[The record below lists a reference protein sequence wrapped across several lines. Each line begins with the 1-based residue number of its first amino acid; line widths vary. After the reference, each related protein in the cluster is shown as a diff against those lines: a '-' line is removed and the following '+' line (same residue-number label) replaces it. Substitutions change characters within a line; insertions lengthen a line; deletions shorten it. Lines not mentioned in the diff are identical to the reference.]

1 MHQWYASDDYA
12 EALALSTSA
21 LDRRLI
27 FVPGYEGD

>member
-27 FVPGYEGD
+27 FVPGYEGG